1 MTTIERDLLTA
12 KGTMDAL
19 LGLAAAD
26 DPLVVSAIA
35 DLMNTA
41 DGTARN
47 RLDQLSERGL
57 VDEDAAI
64 VDNRP
69 VRVYSLNS
77 DGMELAK
84 KLESILTE
92 YAPKAD
98 DDPDEADSAPTDT
111 DADTEDATTDEDV
124 ETQLTEVEPEAE

>member
-1 MTTIERDLLTA
+1 MTTIERDLLTS

-47 RLDQLSERGL
+47 RLDQLAERGL

-69 VRVYSLNS
+69 VRVYSLN
-77 DGMELAK
+77 DNGMELAK

-98 DDPDEADSAPTDT
+98 DEDEAESAPTDT

-124 ETQLTEVEPEAE
+124 EAQLTEVEPEAE